1 MIGSRSRPRTI
12 LAGLTLC
19 ALAACGDTPTEI
31 TPLPRAI
38 GEVQGVL
45 LQVDN
50 LRPLDPSTQGIYYL
64 WALLER
70 NRAELMG
77 SFQVDASGEIVDETG
92 APIDIFRNS
101 EFSVRKTL
109 RLLVTIEIPGPAPES
124 PSGMQILSGTVIDG
138 VANLTVPISTTITS
152 ASGSL
157 RVFTPTDGP
166 GTNETSGF
174 WFIDLEGAPSLLLP
188 DTTGALVY
196 ETFVELGGQTVPVGR
211 FERADQEDDANQ
223 FSADVVEAP
232 ERPGEDL
239 LVNAPEGLTFPAD
252 LSGARVTVSLEGRS
266 NDFVS
271 RSQLIILEA
280 TLPVGPSA
288 NQIVNLVNSARD
300 TFPTGKA
307 VLY

>member
-1 MIGSRSRPRTI
+1 MTARRSPLRLV
-12 LAGLTLC
+12 LAGLLLC
-19 ALAACGDTPTEI
+19 ASTACGNTPTEI

-50 LRPLDPSTQGIYYL
+50 LRTLDPDTQGVYYL

-70 NRAELMG
+70 NRAEVLG
-77 SFQVDASGEIVDETG
+77 SFQIDDNGDVVDENG
-92 APIDIFRNS
+92 AAIDMFRS
-101 EFSVRKTL
+101 SKFSLRKTL
-109 RLLVTIEIPGPAPES
+109 RLLVTIELAGSAPDT

-138 VANLTVPISTTITS
+138 VANLTVPISTTIAD

-174 WFIDLEGAPSLLLP
+174 WFMDLDGAATLSLP

-196 ETFVELGGQTVPVGR
+196 ETFVEIGGQAVPVGH
-211 FERADQEDDANQ
+211 FERGDQVDDANQ
-223 FSADVVEAP
+223 FSSDQVDAP

-239 LVNAPEGLTFPAD
+239 LMNAPEGLTFPTD
-252 LSGARVTVSLEGRS
+252 LSGARVTISLEGRS
-266 NDFVS
+266 NDFVT
-271 RSQLIILEA
+271 RSQLIVLEA
-280 TLPVGPSA
+280 FLPAGLTA
-288 NQIVNLVNSARD
+288 DMIVPLENVAAG
-300 TFPTGKA
+300 TFPSGKA

>member
-1 MIGSRSRPRTI
+1 MSASPTRPRLLLVALM
-12 LAGLTLC
+12 LAG
-19 ALAACGDTPTEI
+19 LAACGDTPTEI

-45 LQVDN
+45 LQADN
-50 LRPLDPSTQGIYYL
+50 LRPLDPDTQGVYYL

-70 NRAELMG
+70 NRAELLG
-77 SFQVDASGEIVDETG
+77 SFAIDESGEIVDDNG
-92 APIDIFRNS
+92 APIDIFRSN

-109 RLLVTIEIPGPAPES
+109 RLLVTIELPGPAPES

-138 VANLTVPISTTITS
+138 VSNLTVPISRTIAD

-166 GTNETSGF
+166 GTNEVSGF
-174 WFIDLEGAPSLLLP
+174 WFMNVDGEATLRLP

-196 ETFVELGGQTVPVGR
+196 ETFIELGGQAIPLGR
-211 FERADQEDDANQ
+211 FERGDQEDDANQ
-223 FSADVVEAP
+223 FSAEQVEAP

-239 LVNAPEGLTFPAD
+239 LMDAPEGLTFPTD
-252 LSGARVTVSLEGRS
+252 ISGARVTVSLEGRS

-271 RSQLIILEA
+271 RSQLIVLEA
-280 TLPVGPSA
+280 FLPAGLTANTIVPLANIA
-288 NQIVNLVNSARD
+288 NQ
-300 TFPTGKA
+300 TFPSGKA